1 LLGCGGVRGFSWQ
14 FGRLDIQVVGS
25 ETSDR
30 NETSSMA
37 MIVMVSREMIILPE
51 IPLGRRT
58 NP

>member
-1 LLGCGGVRGFSWQ
+1 MA

-37 MIVMVSREMIILPE
+37 MIVMVSREMIILPK
-51 IPLGRRT
+51 IPLGRGM

>member
-1 LLGCGGVRGFSWQ
+1 MA
-14 FGRLDIQVVGS
+14 FGRLDKQVVGR